1 MRDAVK
7 VIGGPVGDPARHGN
21 HDRRI
26 ITDGIQ
32 KAAAA
37 DARRACKENQFGDIT
52 SIQWKLDNA
61 LVVHDRSQTA
71 GASFDKG
78 GVRLY
83 FNLIA
88 NLTYLE
94 YHIDGRIGINLQ
106 DNATLHVAF
115 EARQNGFQHVRSER
129 KTCKDIIAR
138 LI

>member
-1 MRDAVK
+1 MRAAVK

-26 ITDGIQ
+26 ITHGIQ

-37 DARRACKENQFGDIT
+37 DVRHTCKENQFGDIT

-71 GASFDKG
+71 AVRFDKG
-78 GVRLY
+78 GVRLN
-83 FNLIA
+83 FNLIG

-94 YHIDGRIGINLQ
+94 YNIDGRTGSNLQ
-106 DNATLHVAF
+106 DNSTLHIAF
-115 EARQNGFQHVRSER
+115 EARQSSFHHVRSEW
-129 KTCKDIIAR
+129 KTCKDVIA
-138 LI
+138 